1 MHKNETTAPKKR
13 AWALSAG
20 LLVPTMIG
28 MSANAQLLE
37 SARTNWGT
45 NRVFSYSVTTTY
57 GTNIS
62 IEASPN
68 VITKAEAILN
78 IKEDSVIQNTAGD
91 IGGETGATIVTTPT
105 GTTANLT
112 GITVNNNFIL
122 DEGTSFYTSAESGE
136 QNGEAQRANV
146 TATANHSVTVSITNN
161 ENSFYNTLRENFE
174 GAQ

>member
-1 MHKNETTAPKKR
+1 MHQNKT
-13 AWALSAG
+13 WLLSAG
-20 LLVPTMIG
+20 LLLSAWIG
-28 MSANAQLLE
+28 MPVNAQLLE
-37 SARTNWGT
+37 RSNTNWGT

-146 TATANHSVTVSITNN
+146 TATANHSVTLSITNN
-161 ENSFYNTLRENFE
+161 ESSFYNTLRENFE
-174 GAQ
+174 GVQ